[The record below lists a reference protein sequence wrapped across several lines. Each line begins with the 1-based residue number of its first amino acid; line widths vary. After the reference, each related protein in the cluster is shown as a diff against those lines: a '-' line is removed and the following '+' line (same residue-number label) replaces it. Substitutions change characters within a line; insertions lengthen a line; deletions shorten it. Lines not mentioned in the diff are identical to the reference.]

1 VAYLIAKERN
11 HIPFEKHSSNLLL
24 LQSVN
29 MNGDNVTEEKKETK
43 ALCADT
49 IPLRISEMGQDIK
62 FQRMIE

>member
-1 VAYLIAKERN
+1 
-11 HIPFEKHSSNLLL
+11 
-24 LQSVN
+24 

-62 FQRMIE
+62 FQRMIEWNVEKMLCNWMNPRMCLV

>member
-1 VAYLIAKERN
+1 
-11 HIPFEKHSSNLLL
+11 
-24 LQSVN
+24 